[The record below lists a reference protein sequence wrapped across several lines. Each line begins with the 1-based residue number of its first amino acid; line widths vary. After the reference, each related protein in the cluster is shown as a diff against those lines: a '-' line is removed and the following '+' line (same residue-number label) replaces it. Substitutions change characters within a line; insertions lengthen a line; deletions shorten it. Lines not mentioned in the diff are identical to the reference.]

1 MKYFI
6 LLLILSI
13 YSSQDK
19 VDLSKMII
27 IYFTRTGN
35 TELFANYIKE
45 NIDIASYKINPVTA
59 YPEDYNEMLD
69 VARNEQ
75 SNNARPEIKEP
86 LTNISKYNII
96 LLGYPIWYS
105 HIPNIIITQL
115 ESLDLKGKTIYPF
128 NTHGG
133 SGIGSS
139 INDIKQYA
147 KDSDVK
153 EGFPLN
159 GNNVRNNKE
168 SAMNEIR
175 SWIKTNFNIDVE
187 GSDDED
193 EEVDDVPKLNF
204 WEYLNIKYFLILSL
218 LIMF

>member
-6 LLLILSI
+6 ILLILSI
-13 YSSQDK
+13 YSSQNK

-59 YPEDYNEMLD
+59 YPEDYNEMLE

-75 SNNARPEIKEP
+75 SNNYRPEIKEP
-86 LTNISKYNII
+86 LKDISKYDII

-147 KDSDVK
+147 KDSVVK

-193 EEVDDVPKLNF
+193 EEVDDVPKLNS

>member
-1 MKYFI
+1 M
-6 LLLILSI
+6 ILSI

-59 YPEDYNEMLD
+59 YPEDYNQMLE

-86 LTNISKYNII
+86 LTDISKYDII

-115 ESLDLKGKTIYPF
+115 ESLNLKGKTIYPF

-147 KDSDVK
+147 KDSVVK

-168 SAMNEIR
+168 SVMNEIS
-175 SWIKTNFNIDVE
+175 SWIKTNFPTDVE
-187 GSDDED
+187 GTDKED
-193 EEVDDVPKLNF
+193 EEVDDIQKINS
-204 WEYLNIKYFLILSL
+204 WEYLKIKYFLIIIL

>member
-6 LLLILSI
+6 LLLIFSI

-59 YPEDYNEMLD
+59 YPEDYNQMLE

-86 LTNISKYNII
+86 LTDISKYDII
-96 LLGYPIWYS
+96 LLGYPIWYG

-193 EEVDDVPKLNF
+193 EEVDDVPKLNS

>member
-59 YPEDYNEMLD
+59 YPEDYNQMLE
-69 VARNEQ
+69 VAQNEQ

-86 LTNISKYNII
+86 LTNISKYDII
-96 LLGYPIWYS
+96 LLGYPIWFS

-133 SGIGSS
+133 SCKGSS

-147 KDSDVK
+147 KDSEVK

-193 EEVDDVPKLNF
+193 EEVDDVPKLNS
-204 WEYLNIKYFLILSL
+204 WEYLNIKYFLILSV

>member
-59 YPEDYNEMLD
+59 YPEDYNQMLE
-69 VARNEQ
+69 VAQNEQ

-86 LTNISKYNII
+86 LTNISKYDII
-96 LLGYPIWYS
+96 LLGYPIWFS

-133 SGIGSS
+133 SGKGSS

-147 KDSDVK
+147 KDSEVK

-175 SWIKTNFNIDVE
+175 SWIKTNFNIDVD
-187 GSDDED
+187 GADDED
-193 EEVDDVPKLNF
+193 EEVDDVPKLNSL
-204 WEYLNIKYFLILSL
+204 EYLNIKYFLILSL

>member
-13 YSSQDK
+13 YSSQNK

-59 YPEDYNEMLD
+59 YPEDYNQMLE
-69 VARNEQ
+69 VAQNEQ

-86 LTNISKYNII
+86 LTDISKYDII

-147 KDSDVK
+147 KDSEVK

-193 EEVDDVPKLNF
+193 EEVDDVPKLNS

>member
-6 LLLILSI
+6 LLLIFSI

-35 TELFANYIKE
+35 TELFANYIKG

-59 YPEDYNEMLD
+59 YPEDYNQMLE
-69 VARNEQ
+69 VAQNEQ

-86 LTNISKYNII
+86 LTNISKYDII

-133 SGIGSS
+133 SGKGSS

-147 KDSDVK
+147 KDSDIK

-175 SWIKTNFNIDVE
+175 SWIKTNFNTDVE
-187 GSDDED
+187 GSDDGD
-193 EEVDDVPKLNF
+193 EEVDDVPKLNS

>member
-6 LLLILSI
+6 RLFILSI

-59 YPEDYNEMLD
+59 YPEDYNQMLE

-86 LTNISKYNII
+86 LTDNCYLVYRGLALEIAEEM
-96 LLGYPIWYS
+96 LGYFGEKQDAIQSAEYAMS
-105 HIPNIIITQL
+105 FFETEDIIIIRVP
-115 ESLDLKGKTIYPF
+115 LDRL
-128 NTHGG
+128 
-133 SGIGSS
+133 
-139 INDIKQYA
+139 
-147 KDSDVK
+147 
-153 EGFPLN
+153 
-159 GNNVRNNKE
+159 
-168 SAMNEIR
+168 
-175 SWIKTNFNIDVE
+175 FNIAETEV
-187 GSDDED
+187 GTWDED
-193 EEVDDVPKLNF
+193 EWQFIFE
-204 WEYLNIKYFLILSL
+204 
-218 LIMF
+218 

>member
-1 MKYFI
+1 MKFFI
-6 LLLILSI
+6 LVLIFSI

-59 YPEDYNEMLD
+59 YPEDYNQMLE

-86 LTNISKYNII
+86 LTDISKYDII

-133 SGIGSS
+133 SGKGSS

-147 KDSDVK
+147 KDSEVK

-193 EEVDDVPKLNF
+193 EEVDDVPKLNS

>member
-6 LLLILSI
+6 LLLIFSI

-19 VDLSKMII
+19 VDLSKILI
-27 IYFTRTGN
+27 IYFSRTGN

-45 NIDIASYKINPVTA
+45 NIDIASFKINPATP
-59 YPEDYNEMLD
+59 YPEDYNEMLE
-69 VARNEQ
+69 VAQNEQ
-75 SNNARPEIKEP
+75 SNNARPEIKDP
-86 LTNISKYNII
+86 LTDISKYDII

-175 SWIKTNFNIDVE
+175 SWIKTNFNTDVE
-187 GSDDED
+187 GSDDGD
-193 EEVDDVPKLNF
+193 EEVDDVPKLNS

>member
-59 YPEDYNEMLD
+59 YPEDYNQMLE

-86 LTNISKYNII
+86 LTDISKYDII
-96 LLGYPIWYS
+96 LLGYPIWFS

-139 INDIKQYA
+139 INDIKQFA
-147 KDSDVK
+147 KDSDAK

-193 EEVDDVPKLNF
+193 EEVDDVPKLNS